1 MSFVS
6 ASTEAVA
13 AAATDASRI
22 GSTLLSA
29 NAAAASATTVVL
41 AAGAD
46 EISVALAALFSG
58 HGQAYQSLSAQMMT
72 LHDQFVQNFNSSA
85 NSYARAEATNVSP
98 LQSLVDAVNA
108 PVQAVTG
115 RPLIGNGANA
125 APGSGLN
132 GGDGGW
138 LVGSGGAGGSGAANT
153 GQSGGHGGAAGLF
166 GFGGAGGAGAS
177 SSTGAGGAGGAGGT
191 GGSLWG

>member
-153 GQSGGHGGAAGLF
+153 G
-166 GFGGAGGAGAS
+166 
-177 SSTGAGGAGGAGGT
+177 
-191 GGSLWG
+191 